1 MTWFPSADRIAP
13 IAISM
18 MVDRPGTIGPHPFG
32 AGMQWRA
39 AATAF
44 LLRAAK
50 PAYGRRRKKA
60 GGGRCG
66 FKSEA
71 TLASPVFGQT

>member
-1 MTWFPSADRIAP
+1 MTWFPSADRTAP

-39 AATAF
+39 AGDGFFCLAMQS
-44 LLRAAK
+44 R
-50 PAYGRRRKKA
+50 RRRKKA

-71 TLASPVFGQT
+71 TLAAPVFGQT

>member
-1 MTWFPSADRIAP
+1 MIPSADRIAP

-18 MVDRPGTIGPHPFG
+18 MVDRPGTIGPHPYG

-39 AATAF
+39 AGAGF
-44 LLRAAK
+44 FDFRDAK
-50 PAYGRRRKKA
+50 PASGRRRKKA

-71 TLASPVFGQT
+71 ALASPVFGQT